1 MEHNKYLSKHH
12 SSSQVVSL
20 PDAKTSDVHRIELE
34 RLRNNVREEIV
45 REEGKQNS
53 LLAYNEKLH
62 WTGLFIL
69 AAVLGNIVF
78 LAFLPHYMLY
88 WIISSFILYMVNPF
102 ILMIPTE
109 RSKMSVPDTG
119 VITDFIGLLRDIG
132 ITKDS
137 RADQTKTIGKVL
149 WDVFFINSQPLAI
162 GFGLIYGIDILF
174 SLYSGFVADSLEP
187 GTAILI
193 TLQSM
198 AIIIFYAAIWHIKP
212 YHSRFSKSIVGMS
225 QDARRKIRTGW
236 RAGLRVVL
244 LVGALGALSG
254 ILIISAM
261 LLPGMTLNNFLD
273 SIDYSLGWSLLP
285 TALIFLSQVVVA
297 RYLQGAYSKDLLL
310 QIGDDKIRTL
320 REHLLTRLDDLAA
333 SIQRSGMADDGIATE
348 IKAMSVTYLR
358 LRVYKT
364 EYHDLFGFF
373 PVYLVVPD
381 LQIILDR
388 NTAAVRKAD
397 HGAGPQELKSERAK
411 QPPARTDQ

>member
-1 MEHNKYLSKHH
+1 MIP
-12 SSSQVVSL
+12 L
-20 PDAKTSDVHRIELE
+20 PNREITERHLRELE
-34 RLRNNVREEIV
+34 NLRSNVREEIA
-45 REEGKQNS
+45 REEQKQNS

-69 AAVLGNIVF
+69 AAVLGNVVF
-78 LAFLPHYMLY
+78 LLFLPQYMLY

-109 RSKMSVPDTG
+109 RSKMSVPDPG
-119 VITDFIGLLRDIG
+119 AITEFVGLLRDIG
-132 ITKDS
+132 IAKDS
-137 RADQTKTIGKVL
+137 RSDQTKTIGKVL

-162 GFGLIYGIDILF
+162 GFGLIYGINILF
-174 SLYSGFVADSLEP
+174 SLYSGFIAGSLEP
-187 GTAILI
+187 GAAILI
-193 TLQSM
+193 TLQSL
-198 AIIIFYAAIWHIKP
+198 AIIVFYAAIWHMKP
-212 YHSRFSKSIVGMS
+212 YHSRFSKSIIGMS
-225 QDARRKIRTGW
+225 QDARKKIRTGW

-254 ILIISAM
+254 ILVISAM

-273 SIDYSLGWSLLP
+273 SIDYSLGWNILP
-285 TALIFLSQVVVA
+285 TALIFLSQVIIA
-297 RYLQGAYSKDLLL
+297 RYLQGAYSKQLLL
-310 QIGDDKIRTL
+310 QIGDDKIQTL
-320 REHLLTRLDDLAA
+320 RDHLLTRLDGLAA
-333 SIQRSGMADDGIATE
+333 SVQGSGGADDSIAAD
-348 IKAMSVTYLR
+348 IRAMSVGYLR

-397 HGAGPQELKSERAK
+397 RDAGILELTHERAE
-411 QPPARTDQ
+411 QPPARTNQ

>member
-12 SSSQVVSL
+12 SSPQVVPL
-20 PDAKTSDVHRIELE
+20 PDVETMDTYLSELE
-34 RLRNNVREEIV
+34 DLRTNVREEIA
-45 REEGKQNS
+45 REEQKQNS

-69 AAVLGNIVF
+69 AAVLVNVVF
-78 LAFLPHYMLY
+78 LIFLPHYMLY
-88 WIISSFILYMVNPF
+88 WIISSFVLYMVNPF

-109 RSKMSVPDTG
+109 RSKMSVPDPG
-119 VITDFIGLLRDIG
+119 VITEFVGLLREIG

-137 RADQTKTIGKVL
+137 RTDQTKTIGKVL

-162 GFGLIYGIDILF
+162 AFGLIYGIDILF
-174 SLYSGFVADSLEP
+174 SLYSGFIADSLEP

-198 AIIIFYAAIWHIKP
+198 AIIIFYAAIWHTKP
-212 YHSRFSKSIVGMS
+212 YHSRFSKSIIGMS
-225 QDARRKIRTGW
+225 QDAREKIRTGW

-254 ILIISAM
+254 ILVISAM

-285 TALIFLSQVVVA
+285 IALIFLSQVIIA
-297 RYLQGAYSKDLLL
+297 RYLQGAYSKELLL

-320 REHLLTRLDDLAA
+320 REHLLAHLDDLAA
-333 SIQRSGMADDGIATE
+333 SMPGSGGAGDGIAAE
-348 IKAMSVTYLR
+348 ITAMSVTYLR

-388 NTAAVRKAD
+388 NTATVRKAER
-397 HGAGPQELKSERAK
+397 GASIMERTTERAE
-411 QPPARTDQ
+411 QSPTRTNQ